1 MAKQSGPGR
10 GQLRKRGA
18 RTWRDTTN
26 PTGPGHAAGEP
37 EPEPANDESNELPGE
52 HDDHPTDEDER
63 DPELVEGGP
72 TAGPGGGGAT
82 QSPAGAKHI
91 EGAHGGGTRKG

>member
-18 RTWRDTTN
+18 RTWRDVTN
-26 PTGPGHAAGEP
+26 PTGPGHGPGEP
-37 EPEPANDESNELPGE
+37 EPVAESAEELPGE
-52 HDDHPTDEDER
+52 GEDHPTDEQQHHA
-63 DPELVEGGP
+63 ELVEGGP

-82 QSPAGAKHI
+82 QSSDRAKHF
-91 EGAHGGGTRKG
+91 EGQHGSQTRKA

>member
-18 RTWRDTTN
+18 RTWRDVTN
-26 PTGPGHAAGEP
+26 PTGPGHAPDEP
-37 EPEPANDESNELPGE
+37 EPLAESTDESPSEGT
-52 HDDHPTDEDER
+52 DHPEDEEQHN
-63 DPELVEGGP
+63 PELVEGGA

-82 QSPAGAKHI
+82 ESAPGQKHA
-91 EGAHGGGTRKG
+91 EGQHGGRSRKG